1 MAHQVGGCVNEILV
15 VDDDTLIRNLVADWL
30 TEAGYGVRQAQNGVA
45 ALASLRAAPARLL
58 ITDMHM
64 PSLNGAE
71 TLAVLSREFPTLP
84 VIAMSG
90 HFSSGLEFSPQT
102 ALKLG
107 ARKVLAKP
115 FARDDLLAAV
125 RELVGSE

>member
-1 MAHQVGGCVNEILV
+1 VSGILV
-15 VDDDTLIRNLVADWL
+15 VDDDALIRNLVADWL
-30 TEAGYGVRQAQNGVA
+30 TEAGYGVRQAQNGTA

-64 PSLNGAE
+64 PSMNGAE
-71 TLAVLSREFPTLP
+71 TLVVLSREFPTLP

-115 FARDDLLAAV
+115 FARNELLAVV
-125 RELVGSE
+125 RQLVGSE